1 MSDLVLRH
9 SVQVCMMDL
18 PSSPVIL
25 SLHLTLPPSFPAW
38 GLITEDRDP
47 DPALKGKTDSRCPP

>member
-1 MSDLVLRH
+1 MVSDSNLVLRH

-25 SLHLTLPPSFPAW
+25 SLHLTLPASLPSW
-38 GLITEDRDP
+38 GLITE
-47 DPALKGKTDSRCPP
+47 DPALKGKTDSR